1 MDFLSLGGGVHS
13 TVLPLM
19 ACENLETPGKYPLVP
34 NYAAIIFCD
43 LGLEA
48 PWVYEQ
54 VRFVMEACSKRGM
67 PVIILRTNLYQNFI
81 ERFGKSR
88 VVSIPFWSVGREGRH
103 AKMKRQCTLDYKVLQ
118 IQKFIRWNLLGY
130 RKGRHDR
137 PWDLGE
143 HQMHIGFSA
152 EEQSR
157 IFDSY
162 NPFYK
167 NKFPL
172 WQMGLERKDNYAY
185 LLERWGLDAKGSAC
199 AFCPYHRNYF
209 FKHIK
214 MHVEKL
220 WKQLVEFDRILEAEQ
235 PNTPIDSQLYISRSR
250 KRLTEL
256 TDGECRDMECFY
268 YRGRKVWNGF

>member
-19 ACENLETPGKYPLVP
+19 ACENLEMPGRYPLIP

-54 VRFVMEACSKRGM
+54 VRFVMETCSQRGM
-67 PVIILRTNLYQNFI
+67 PVIILRTNLYQNFM

-130 RKGRHDR
+130 RKGSHDR

-143 HQMHIGFSA
+143 HRMHIGFSA

-209 FKHIK
+209 FRHVK
-214 MHVEKL
+214 MHIEKL
-220 WKQLVEFDRILEAEQ
+220 WKQLVEFDRILEVEQ

-268 YRGRKVWNGF
+268 YRGRSVWNGF

>member
-13 TVLPLM
+13 TVLPLK
-19 ACENLETPGKYPLVP
+19 ACENLETPGKYPLIP
-34 NYAAIIFCD
+34 NFAAIIFCD

-54 VRFVMEACSKRGM
+54 VRFVMETCSKKGM
-67 PVIILRTNLYQNFI
+67 PVIILRTDLYANFM
-81 ERFGKSR
+81 ERFGKRR
-88 VVSIPFWSVGREGRH
+88 VVSIPFWSVGRQGGY
-103 AKMKRQCTLDYKVLQ
+103 AKMKRECTLDYKVLQ

-130 RKGRHDR
+130 RKGKRDR

-143 HQMHIGFSA
+143 HQMYIGFSA

-185 LLERWGLDAKGSAC
+185 LLEVWGLDAKGSAC

-209 FKHIK
+209 FKYVKMHIK
-214 MHVEKL
+214 KL
-220 WKQLVEFDRILEAEQ
+220 WKQLVEFDRILEMEQ

-256 TDGECRDMECFY
+256 TDSECRDMECFY
-268 YRGRKVWNGF
+268 YKGRQVWNGF

>member
-19 ACENLETPGKYPLVP
+19 ACENLETPGRYPLIP
-34 NYAAIIFCD
+34 NYAAVIFCD

-54 VRFVMEACSKRGM
+54 VRFVMETCSQRGM
-67 PVIILRTNLYQNFI
+67 PVIILRTNLYQNFM

-130 RKGRHDR
+130 RKGSHDR

-143 HQMHIGFSA
+143 HRMHIGFSA

-209 FKHIK
+209 FRHVK
-214 MHVEKL
+214 MHIEKL

-268 YRGRKVWNGF
+268 YRGRRVWNGF

>member
-19 ACENLETPGKYPLVP
+19 ACENLETPGRYPLIP

-54 VRFVMEACSKRGM
+54 VRFVMETCSQRGM
-67 PVIILRTNLYQNFI
+67 PVIILRTNLYQNFM

-130 RKGRHDR
+130 RKGCHDR

-143 HQMHIGFSA
+143 HRMHIGFSA

-209 FKHIK
+209 FRHVK
-214 MHVEKL
+214 MHIEKL

-268 YRGRKVWNGF
+268 YRGQRVWNGF